1 MKHLSTL
8 AGSPIEGARHGRY
21 AVLRCG
27 SEWRLFCGDS
37 VIGVFDRPE
46 AANAVADTL
55 CRAVANVGFD
65 VDLTRQTSTGEL
77 RCEHIPSGLAA
88 RGFFQ

>member
-1 MKHLSTL
+1 MKHLSTPV
-8 AGSPIEGARHGRY
+8 GSPMEGARRGRY

-27 SEWRLFCGDS
+27 SEWRLLCGDS

-46 AANAVADTL
+46 AANAIADIL

-65 VDLTRQTSTGEL
+65 VHLTRQTSAGEL
-77 RCEHIPSGLAA
+77 RCEHIPSGL
-88 RGFFQ
+88 GPKDLSL

>member
-1 MKHLSTL
+1 MKHVRRP
-8 AGSPIEGARHGRY
+8 AGPPSEPRHGRY

-27 SEWRLFCGDS
+27 SEWRLFYGSS
-37 VIGVFDRPE
+37 VIGVFDGPE

-65 VDLTRQTSTGEL
+65 VDLTRQTAAGEL
-77 RCEHIPSGLAA
+77 RHERIPSGLASTGA
-88 RGFFQ
+88 AE